1 MELKNMN
8 KKLAAGLVT
17 ASLIL
22 TMLTASACTADTV
35 TTQTGDD
42 GTVTTTVTTTQNT
55 EITTISD
62 TSTAAVTADYDEE
75 AATVFTFTDD
85 GITAEDG
92 DYTGYKIDGTDLSI
106 KEAGVYV
113 LTGSCAD
120 GSVTV
125 KKGTTDVTLVLAG
138 LTLTNEGTETTA
150 TAPLAINK
158 STGVTII
165 VADGTVNTLTDSVYN
180 NDDVYT
186 ANEEAENAVIKCKD
200 GSQVVIT
207 GSGTLNIVSN
217 GKNGIKSGTTDT
229 STDEANPRDAF
240 LTIAG
245 PTLNITTTVNDAIN
259 AEQELNVLS
268 GTLTIDAADDAI
280 HSDLLLNI
288 GVANTAG
295 PTIDILGST
304 EGIEG
309 ATVNIY
315 SGDISILSTDDLINA
330 ANSDL
335 KNYDFAINIYGG
347 TIVAVSETGDGFDSN
362 GNLNIYGGS
371 IEVWCVSGADN
382 QPLDADGT
390 VNIAGGTVLAA
401 GMSSGMGMN
410 LTASQGYVI
419 YGSSANG
426 MGGFGGKGGF
436 GGQTNTANA
445 TVQKSATVT
454 ITDESGK
461 TVYTTAA
468 PAAATYIVFSSADL
482 TSGSTYTL
490 KANGTSAG
498 TATAST
504 GTSMGNMFNGGQP
517 GQMPNQNGEN
527 GQMPTPPSDGNFT
540 PGENGQMPTP
550 PTDGSFTP
558 GENGQMPTPPTDG
571 NFTPGQRP
579 DFGGPNGN
587 GQQPSPSDNSPQS
600 I

>member
-35 TTQTGDD
+35 TTQTGED
-42 GTVTTTVTTTQNT
+42 GSVTTTVTTTQNT
-55 EITTISD
+55 EITVTGNGVD
-62 TSTAAVTADYDEE
+62 AAVTADYDEE
-75 AATVFTFTDD
+75 AATVFTFTDE
-85 GITAEDG
+85 GITAKDG

-138 LTLTNEGTETTA
+138 LTLTNEGPETTA

-335 KNYDFAINIYGG
+335 TGYDFAINVYGG

-362 GNLNIYGGS
+362 GNLIIYGGS

-550 PTDGSFTP
+550 PTDG
-558 GENGQMPTPPTDG
+558 